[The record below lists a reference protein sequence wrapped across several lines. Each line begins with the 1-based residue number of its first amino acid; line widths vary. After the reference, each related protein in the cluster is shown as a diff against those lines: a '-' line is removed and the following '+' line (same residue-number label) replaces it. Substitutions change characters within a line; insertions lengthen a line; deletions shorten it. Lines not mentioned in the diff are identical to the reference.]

1 MKECPACM
9 RVYTDETLNFCLDD
23 GESLVYG
30 PAEPATAILS
40 SQELSGEAL
49 TRPLVSS
56 DPENRSSPITSQQTE
71 VRSKSKR
78 NSIIAV
84 VFGVLLVAGLM
95 TGIYWLY
102 GRRSTAKQIDSIAV
116 MPFVNESGNAE
127 IEYLSD
133 GMTDSLISS
142 LSDVPS
148 ITVKARNSV
157 FRYKGADFAA
167 KKVGEDL
174 SVNALVLGRV
184 LQRGSDIAL
193 HIELVDA
200 VSENVLW
207 SSDYSRPMA
216 KLVSL
221 QSEIARDVANRLRA
235 RLTRDDENRVT
246 KNYPANSEAYELYLK
261 GRYFA
266 GGKVTEEGLVKAIDQ
281 YKQAIDKDPTYA
293 LAYVGMA
300 RAYMNLGHVWGFRP
314 PRETF
319 PLAKAAITK
328 ALEIDNLLG
337 EAHAALATYDLA
349 YDYNWAEAEREVLR
363 AIELNPN
370 DAPAHTEYGTHLQ
383 ALGRFDE
390 AYDQRKTARDIEML
404 SPMVVA
410 NVGYPLYYAG
420 RYDEAIQHYQK
431 ALDLD
436 PNFAWSYL
444 WIGQAYL
451 EQGNNDEGLKYIKRS
466 LDMSEGN
473 IRMLATLG
481 YAYAKIGNRTEAE
494 RIIGQLR
501 ERSKERYIS
510 PYFIATIYAGLN
522 EKDTAF
528 EWLEKAFE
536 ERHPY
541 LILMGVEPVFR
552 NLRSDPRFQDLK
564 KRVGLP

>member
-1 MKECPACM
+1 M

-30 PAEPATAILS
+30 PGNDEPATAILS
-40 SQELSGEAL
+40 SNELSGDAL
-49 TRPLVSS
+49 TRPLPSS
-56 DPENRSSPITSQQTE
+56 DPENSPSPTTSQQTE
-71 VRSKSKR
+71 IKSTANR
-78 NSIIAV
+78 NSIIASI
-84 VFGVLLVAGLM
+84 FAVLFVAALVIG
-95 TGIYWLY
+95 GYWLY
-102 GRRSTAKQIDSIAV
+102 GRRSTKQIDSIAV
-116 MPFVNESGNAE
+116 MPFVNENGNSD

-142 LSDVPS
+142 LSDVPT

-167 KKVGEDL
+167 KQVGEDL
-174 SVNALVLGRV
+174 SVQALILGRV
-184 LQRGSDIAL
+184 LQRGSDIVL

-207 SSDYSRPMA
+207 SSDYNRPMA
-216 KLVSL
+216 NLVSL
-221 QSEIARDVANRLRA
+221 QGEIARDVANRLRE
-235 RLTRDDENRVT
+235 RLTRDDEKRVT

-261 GRYFA
+261 GRHFA
-266 GGKVTEEGLVKAIDQ
+266 GGKVTEDGLVKAIDH
-281 YKQAIDKDPTYA
+281 YKQAIDKGPAYA

-300 RAYMNLGHVWGFRP
+300 RAYMTLGHVWGFRP

-337 EAHAALATYDLA
+337 DAHGASATYNLA
-349 YDYNWAEAEREVLR
+349 YDNNWAEAEREVLR

-370 DAPAHTEYGTHLQ
+370 DASAHTEYGTQLQ

-390 AYDQRKTARDIEML
+390 AYAQRKMARDIEML
-404 SPMVVA
+404 SPTVVA

-431 ALDLD
+431 ALELD
-436 PNFAWSYL
+436 PNFAWGHL

-451 EQGNNDEGLKYIKRS
+451 EKGSNDEGLKNIKRS

-481 YAYAKIGNRTEAE
+481 YAYAKIGNRAEAE

-510 PYFIATIYAGLN
+510 PYFIATIYAGLDD
-522 EKDTAF
+522 KDAAF

-552 NLRSDPRFQDLK
+552 SLRADPRFQALK

>member
-95 TGIYWLY
+95 TGSYWLY

-451 EQGNNDEGLKYIKRS
+451 EKGNNDEGLKNIKQS

-552 NLRSDPRFQDLK
+552 NLRSDPRFQDLE

>member
-1 MKECPACM
+1 MKRCPEC
-9 RVYTDETLNFCLDD
+9 RRDYTDETLNFCLDD

-451 EQGNNDEGLKYIKRS
+451 EKGNNDEGLKNIKQS

-481 YAYAKIGNRTEAE
+481 YAYAKIGKRAEAE

-501 ERSKERYIS
+501 EQSKQRYIS
-510 PYFIATIYAGLN
+510 PYFIATIYAGLD
-522 EKDTAF
+522 EKDAAF

-552 NLRSDPRFQDLK
+552 NLHSDPRFQDLK

>member
-95 TGIYWLY
+95 TGSYWLY

-116 MPFVNESGNAE
+116 MPFVNESGNAD

>member
-1 MKECPACM
+1 M
-9 RVYTDETLNFCLDD
+9 RVYTDETLNYCLDD

-40 SQELSGEAL
+40 SNELSGEAL

-56 DPENRSSPITSQQTE
+56 DTENKSFPVTSQQSE
-71 VRSKSKR
+71 IKSTWSR

-84 VFGVLLVAGLM
+84 VFGVLLAAGLVI
-95 TGIYWLY
+95 GGYWLY
-102 GRRSTAKQIDSIAV
+102 GRRSTTKQIDSIAV
-116 MPFVNESGNAE
+116 MPFVNESGNAD

-157 FRYKGADFAA
+157 FRYKGVDFAA
-167 KKVGEDL
+167 KKIGEDL

-207 SSDYSRPMA
+207 SSDYNRPMA
-216 KLVSL
+216 NLVAL
-221 QSEIARDVANRLRA
+221 QGEIARDVANRLRE
-235 RLTRDDENRVT
+235 RLTRDDEKRVT

-266 GGKVTEEGLVKAIDQ
+266 GGKVTEDGLNKAIDT

-293 LAYVGMA
+293 LAYVGLA
-300 RAYMNLGHVWGFRP
+300 RAYMTLGHVWGFRP

-328 ALEIDNLLG
+328 ALEIDNMLG
-337 EAHAALATYDLA
+337 EAHGALASYDLA

-370 DAPAHTEYGTHLQ
+370 DASAHTEYGTYFQ

-390 AYDQRKTARDIEML
+390 AYDQRKKARDIEIL
-404 SPMVVA
+404 SPLVVA

-436 PNFAWSYL
+436 PNFAWGYL

-451 EQGNNDEGLKYIKRS
+451 EKGNNDEGLKNIQRS

-481 YAYAKIGNRTEAE
+481 YAYAKIGKRAEAE

-510 PYFIATIYAGLN
+510 PYFIATIYAGLD
-522 EKDTAF
+522 EKDQAF

-541 LILMGVEPVFR
+541 LVLMGVEPVFR